1 MLEWEREGENVL
13 IWSSDSFRASL
24 LRISHST
31 IFQFATV
38 PFRQTAI
45 PISRRSHLFR
55 LSCSRKVV
63 EDVWKGGSEEA
74 GVYGGC
80 RLGSRIVRIEL
91 AGEGEAQRWTSPPRR
106 QHGEM
111 WIVQRLRPGE
121 FFLSHLHFTLIES
134 GNLLEPFCILSRA
147 CLVAKKASGIFRYY
161 RTLLR
166 CYLFAAASSSKEK
179 CHLFDRNHFT
189 NIKNLLSTTTASF
202 YCQMFSF
209 AYKRFPL
216 IIFFRW
222 RGLSLRPV
230 ATNLHKSI
238 WRDIKL
244 AAIRPSSPE
253 SLEQYYLEG
262 TNWKSLSCVITSVT
276 RLGDL

>member
-1 MLEWEREGENVL
+1 MWEWEREGENVL

-24 LRISHST
+24 LRVSHST

-91 AGEGEAQRWTSPPRR
+91 AGEGEAQRWTSPPCR

-134 GNLLEPFCILSRA
+134 GNLLEPFCILFLSRA

-166 CYLFAAASSSKEK
+166 CYLLLLHLQKKNVTCLIAIILPTSKT
-179 CHLFDRNHFT
+179 CFQRRRHLFIT
-189 NIKNLLSTTTASF
+189 KCSALLTSD
-202 YCQMFSF
+202 
-209 AYKRFPL
+209 
-216 IIFFRW
+216 
-222 RGLSLRPV
+222 SL
-230 ATNLHKSI
+230 
-238 WRDIKL
+238 W
-244 AAIRPSSPE
+244 
-253 SLEQYYLEG
+253 
-262 TNWKSLSCVITSVT
+262 
-276 RLGDL
+276 